1 MQTQRKSMTPCT
13 HIRWAFKKWL
23 FWYSVGYFENGRWVS
38 AMIVGDLI
46 RRCIPYE
53 LYISMNEETLYAQGA
68 RPLMPSDLKG
78 FTPGAFVSNMT
89 WESHMETPE

>member
-38 AMIVGDLI
+38 AMIVGDFDTAMYTI
-46 RRCIPYE
+46 RALHKYE
-53 LYISMNEETLYAQGA
+53 RRNIV
-68 RPLMPSDLKG
+68 RPRRK
-78 FTPGAFVSNMT
+78 T
-89 WESHMETPE
+89 SHAI